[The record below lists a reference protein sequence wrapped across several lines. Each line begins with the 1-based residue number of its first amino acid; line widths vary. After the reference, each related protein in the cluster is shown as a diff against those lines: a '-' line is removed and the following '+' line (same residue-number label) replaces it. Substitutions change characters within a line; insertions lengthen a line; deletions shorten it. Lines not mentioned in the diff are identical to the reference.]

1 MRVLAYS
8 MRGIVPPEEVEKW
21 GEKFIFHPCGTG
33 PFKVV
38 EVKPKE
44 KIVMERFDDYWG
56 PKPYVDRVVY
66 KFYRSNETRLV
77 ALQKGEIDIAPL
89 FDEAKPVLDKDPNI
103 AYHEV
108 VNPIV
113 LHKFYFNLRRWP
125 MNDVRFRKAVWMGA
139 DWKNIAI
146 HSFPFKSGNYARTF
160 LDYTKF
166 FNPEAV
172 KLIPAYNP
180 EEAKKLIK
188 AVEKDAG
195 KKIPPIYW
203 LDSSWAPGKASAEIA
218 KVQLAQIGVPL
229 NLQLLSH
236 GIFFD
241 KILRDPKIEWDMG
254 GYGAGFGTAACLGFR
269 YFETDSAT
277 APDGKSLGAYS
288 NPEFDRW
295 ILKSEAALNEKER
308 IESYHEAEKI
318 LIEDAAA
325 IPLFIFR
332 MLIAYNKNVK
342 GVIGTD
348 SGNIYVTNT
357 WTNVWLD
364 K

>member
-1 MRVLAYS
+1 
-8 MRGIVPPEEVEKW
+8 
-21 GEKFIFHPCGTG
+21 
-33 PFKVV
+33 
-38 EVKPKE
+38 
-44 KIVMERFDDYWG
+44 
-56 PKPYVDRVVY
+56 
-66 KFYRSNETRLV
+66 
-77 ALQKGEIDIAPL
+77 
-89 FDEAKPVLDKDPNI
+89 
-103 AYHEV
+103 
-108 VNPIV
+108 
-113 LHKFYFNLRRWP
+113 